1 MIFPKKE
8 LSGAEHAGAGR
19 GRWSLVGITRLL
31 RKSTKLEHHP
41 KMSLVQ
47 IKLKIESSLQDV
59 AGSEAD
65 RQRQKILAA
74 RHVQDLWQMRSEVHQ
89 LISRQ
94 IGQQIASDRIN
105 ALLPCFAGWIPKHF
119 LVKI

>member
-1 MIFPKKE
+1 MIFPKKN
-8 LSGAEHAGAGR
+8 LSGAAPADFAPGYWSWAGIVQWLRNATR
-19 GRWSLVGITRLL
+19 RDHRQKLSLI
-31 RKSTKLEHHP
+31 
-41 KMSLVQ
+41 Q
-47 IKLKIESSLQDV
+47 IKLKMESSLRDLE
-59 AGSEAD
+59 GSDAD

-89 LISRQ
+89 MIARH